1 MSPQQS
7 REDADFLKGARRYI
21 LPVLAAMAGLAL
33 GLLVVIA
40 VIFSGLW
47 KSGPSWD
54 APALLQSM
62 DCSAAGI
69 CRNFPN
75 RDHEMRHG
83 GGGTFRVR
91 SNSIGFRGAEPPPPS
106 RAATTLLV
114 QMFGDSMTHGTGV
127 DDADTVAARLRE
139 ALAVRFPGR
148 QVHVMNLAMP
158 MNYLRSQFTIYETW
172 GRPHRPDVVVF
183 QYYGHIPSPSDINQ
197 RVRQIRESSVAAF
210 LFRYAWGRRLLNQY
224 QSLAVTQYSDEEA
237 LAALEPGIELL
248 RRDREERGLT
258 IAVFSFISDFNGL
271 EAIFP
276 ADLQVLRI
284 GSGLDGWDAYRASS
298 YIIPGDG
305 HPNASGTRLFA
316 ERIADALVPRVAA
329 AGAPPS

>member
-1 MSPQQS
+1 
-7 REDADFLKGARRYI
+7 
-21 LPVLAAMAGLAL
+21 MAGLAL
-33 GLLVVIA
+33 GLLVVLA
-40 VIFSGLW
+40 VVLSGLW

-54 APALLQSM
+54 APALMQYM

-69 CRNFPN
+69 CRHFPN
-75 RDHEMRHG
+75 RDHELRHG

-106 RAATTLLV
+106 RDATTFLV

-148 QVHVMNLAMP
+148 PVHVMNLGMP

-172 GRPHRPDVVVF
+172 GRPYRPDVVVF
-183 QYYGHIPSPSDINQ
+183 QYNGHIPSPRDINH
-197 RVRQIRESSVAAF
+197 RVRQIRESWLASF

-224 QSLAVTQYSDEEA
+224 QSLAVTRYSDEEA
-237 LAALEPGIELL
+237 LAALAPGIELL

-258 IAVFSFISDFNGL
+258 IAVFSFVSDFTGL
-271 EAIFP
+271 DEIFP
-276 ADLQVLRI
+276 AELDVLRI
-284 GSGLDGWDAYRASS
+284 GSGLDGWDAYRASP
-298 YIIPGDG
+298 YVIAGDG
-305 HPNASGTRLFA
+305 HPNASGTRMFA
-316 ERIADALVPRVAA
+316 ERIADTLAPRLATAV
-329 AGAPPS
+329 APPG